1 MSRSYSLDL
10 RTRLMECV
18 AAGASRHE
26 VAERFGV
33 SVSSAVHR
41 GAKAKTMF
49 ETSVASIR
57 IWLGGARTRAQLAD
71 ERAAQE
77 TRRAEAK
84 TAEDAH
90 RAAEAKADADAR
102 FAAEAKAAEEA
113 HRTAEAKAA
122 EEARRTAEA
131 KAAEDARR
139 AAVAKATKETK
150 HLCET
155 IPRKIEFR
163 RRRAMDEVWS
173 RRFGGRRRADHSTEE
188 MRR

>member
-1 MSRSYSLDL
+1 MTARF
-10 RTRLMECV
+10 RRWPW
-18 AAGASRHE
+18 AHE
-26 VAERFGV
+26 AHVGIEIRIDRFG
-33 SVSSAVHR
+33 
-41 GAKAKTMF
+41 KAKTMF

-57 IWLGGARTRAQLAD
+57 IWLGGARTRAQLPD

-77 TRRAEAK
+77 TRSAEAK

-90 RAAEAKADADAR
+90 RAAEAKADADSR

-139 AAVAKATKETK
+139 STAAKAAEGARHAAKIKAVEDEGRGAEAEEPPRTPSVQKPKPTKAHIAPQKEK
-150 HLCET
+150 
-155 IPRKIEFR
+155 P
-163 RRRAMDEVWS
+163 S
-173 RRFGGRRRADHSTEE
+173 RTRDAP
-188 MRR
+188 